1 MIKAYEPFKLPID
14 DLININE
21 FINEL
26 LEANKLIGVYQVLL
40 NKSKINPELLLTPIT
55 LQEAIQSTKIEGTQV
70 TLDDMLEYGAD
81 ENKKTDDIQ
90 EVLNYSEALR
100 IGEELIGKIPI
111 STRLI
116 KAMHKI
122 LLAGDVRGKNRN
134 PGELRT
140 IQNFI
145 GPKGCT
151 IQNAS
156 YIPPEPQ
163 LVSEYMSNL
172 EKYINEPTDKLNDL
186 IRIAIIHA
194 QFETIHPFLDGNGR
208 IGRILIP
215 LYLFDKGFI
224 DSPNFFISES
234 LEKDKFKYYKL
245 LNDIR
250 IEVCNENDESKMLA
264 SQRWNTWI
272 KFFINA
278 IINQANQNIRLIEK
292 IDQLYNVTIDESR
305 KIINSNK
312 LIDIVNIMFKRPIF
326 NKKRILEMV
335 DIPSST
341 LGVYLN
347 KLEEKQIIYSDGKA
361 RNKKYYFYDL
371 INILRQ

>member
-1 MIKAYEPFKLPID
+1 MTKAYEPFKLPID
-14 DLININE
+14 NLININE

-26 LEANKLIGVYQVLL
+26 LEANKLVGIYQVLL
-40 NKSKINPELLLTPIT
+40 NRSKIDPELLLTPIT

-81 ENKKTDDIQ
+81 ENKKTNDIQ

-100 IGEELIGKIPI
+100 VGEDLIRRLPI

-116 KAMHKI
+116 KEMHKI
-122 LLAGDVRGKNRN
+122 LLSGDVRGKNRN
-134 PGELRT
+134 PGEFRT

-145 GPKGCT
+145 GPEGCT
-151 IQNAS
+151 IQTAS

-163 LVSEYMSNL
+163 LVPEYMSNL
-172 EKYINEPTDKLNDL
+172 EKYINEPKDDLHHL

-215 LYLFDKGFI
+215 LYLFDKGSI

-245 LNDIR
+245 LNDTR
-250 IEVCNENDESKMLA
+250 IEISIDDEKSKIVA
-264 SQRWNTWI
+264 SQRWNAWI

-278 IINQANQNIRLIEK
+278 IINQANKNIKLIEE
-292 IDQLYNVTIDESR
+292 IDELYNATIDKSR

-312 LIDIVNIMFKRPIF
+312 LIDIVNMMFKRPIF

-347 KLEEKQIIYSDGKA
+347 KLEGEQIIYSDGKL

-371 INILRQ
+371 IDILRQ

>member
-1 MIKAYEPFKLPID
+1 MKKPYVPFSLPID
-14 DLININE
+14 NLINVNE

-26 LEANKLIGVYQVLL
+26 IEANKLIGVYQMLL
-40 NKSKINPELLLTPIT
+40 SKTKIDTNLLLTPIT
-55 LQEAIQSTKIEGTQV
+55 LQEAIQSTKIEGTQI
-70 TLDDMLEYGAD
+70 TLDDMLEYQAD
-81 ENKKTDDIQ
+81 ESNKNTDIN
-90 EVLNYSEALR
+90 EVINYSMALR
-100 IGEELIGKIPI
+100 TGVDLLKRIPI
-111 STRLI
+111 SSRLI
-116 KAMHKI
+116 KEMHKI
-122 LLAGDVRGKNRN
+122 LLSGEVRGNSRN
-134 PGELRT
+134 PGEFRG

-145 GPKGCT
+145 GPQGCT

-163 LVSEYMSNL
+163 LVPDCISNL
-172 EKYINEPTDKLNDL
+172 EKYINEPTDNLNDL

-215 LYLFDKGFI
+215 LYLYDRKLI
-224 DSPNFFISES
+224 NSPNFFISES

-245 LNDIR
+245 LNDTRVVNSEIS
-250 IEVCNENDESKMLA
+250 NEIA
-264 SQRWNTWI
+264 SQRWNDWI

-278 IINQANQNIRLIEK
+278 MIIQANKNIVLIEQ
-292 IDQLYNVTIDESR
+292 IDNLYNKTLDNC
-305 KIINSNK
+305 KNLINSNK
-312 LIDIVNIMFKRPIF
+312 LIDIVNLMFDKPIF
-326 NKKRILEMV
+326 TKKKITEKV

-341 LGVYLN
+341 LGLYLN

-371 INILRQ
+371 INILRQQ